1 MKLHDPTSYARGRDH
16 DKSDLVGH
24 WLQLTQNEW
33 DAIVI
38 DSTDKQ

>member
-16 DKSDLVGH
+16 DNSDLVGH
-24 WLQLTQNEW
+24 WLQLTQNEG
-33 DAIVI
+33 DATVI